1 MKAERNFPYAIV
13 TKKAEKMLTAGHVW
27 VYDAEITDMGGW
39 PEGAGD
45 RGSKEPAE
53 GFESGS
59 LPENGALVDVK
70 GPSGKYLGTGF
81 LSLASKIRIRIVS
94 KNAND
99 TFDEAFWERRL
110 RYAWQYRKDIMGE
123 EVGYCRL
130 IFGEADQ
137 FPGLTVD
144 RYGDVLVTQVL
155 SYGIEKIKDL
165 LYTKLADILE
175 KDGAHVAGIYER
187 NDLAARR
194 LEGLK
199 EGRGWYPLPGRKMP
213 ESTLLTIKENGLKYQ
228 IDIENGQKTGYFLDQ
243 RYNRRAVAD
252 IARGRR
258 VLDCFTHTGAFALN
272 AARGGAAHVTAV
284 DVSGD
289 ALKLARQNAE
299 LNGLADRMD
308 FLQADVMDLLPKMLA
323 EGRRDYDFII
333 LDPPAFTKSRKT
345 VDNAMRGYKEINF
358 RAMKLLPR
366 GGYLATCSC
375 SHFAEEWRFREML
388 RDAAREAGVSLKQIE
403 ARQQSKDHP
412 ILWGVEETNYLK
424 FFLFQVI

>member
-1 MKAERNFPYAIV
+1 MKAERGFPYAAV
-13 TKKAEKMLTAGHVW
+13 TKKAEKSLTAGHVW
-27 VYDAEITDMGGW
+27 VYDTEISQMSG
-39 PEGAGD
+39 
-45 RGSKEPAE
+45 EPA
-53 GFESGS
+53 
-59 LPENGALVDVK
+59 NGALVDVK
-70 GPSGKYLGTGF
+70 GPTGKYLGTGF
-81 LSLASKIRIRIVS
+81 LSEHSKIRIRIVS

-110 RYAWQYRKDIMGE
+110 RYAWQYRKDVMGDE
-123 EVGYCRL
+123 LGCCRL

-155 SYGIEKIKDL
+155 SYGIEQIKGL
-165 LYTKLADILE
+165 LYTKLVEVLE
-175 KDGAHVAGIYER
+175 KDGVPIAGIYER
-187 NDLAARR
+187 NDLAARK
-194 LEGLK
+194 LEGLE
-199 EGRGWYPLPGRKMP
+199 EGKGWYPLSGKEAP
-213 ESTLLTIKENGLKYQ
+213 ETTILTITENGLQYK

-243 RYNRRAVAD
+243 RYNRRAVAEL
-252 IARGRR
+252 ARGKH

-272 AARGGAAHVTAV
+272 ASKGGAAHVTAV
-284 DVSGD
+284 DISAD
-289 ALKLARQNAE
+289 ALALAKENAR
-299 LNGLADRMD
+299 LNGLEERMD
-308 FLQADVMDLLPKMLA
+308 FLQADVMDLLPQMLA

-375 SHFAEEWRFREML
+375 SHFAEEWRFKEML
-388 RDAAREAGVSLKQIE
+388 RDAAKEAGVSLKQIE
-403 ARQQSKDHP
+403 ARQQAKDHP

-424 FFLFQVI
+424 FFLFQII

>member
-39 PEGAGD
+39 PE
-45 RGSKEPAE
+45 EPAGGLE
-53 GFESGS
+53 GGS

-110 RYAWQYRKDIMGE
+110 RYAWQYRKDVMGE
-123 EVGYCRL
+123 EIGYCRL

-155 SYGIEKIKDL
+155 SYGIEQIKDL
-165 LYTKLADILE
+165 LYTKLAEILE

-194 LEGLK
+194 LEGLE
-199 EGRGWYPLPGRKMP
+199 EGKGWYPLPGRKTP
-213 ESTLLTIKENGLKYQ
+213 DSTILTIEENGLKYQ

-252 IARGRR
+252 IARGKR

-299 LNGLADRMD
+299 LNGLTDRMD
-308 FLQADVMDLLPKMLA
+308 FLQADVMDLLPKLLA